1 MNNIDKIEYRTA
13 KMTIKVGKTKTTT
26 KIKQVV
32 IFVRQNK
39 QWKTASEAC
48 LTLNAIAPES
58 EKNIKLVEVFDA
70 AGLEVPASVR
80 EEAEKEMKALE
91 DKELSKREKREKEY
105 LQGYENYMS
114 DKKTRATLAANRRW
128 LRLKEEFKEALG
140 E

>member
-13 KMTIKVGKTKTTT
+13 KMAIKVGKTKTTT

-39 QWKTASEAC
+39 VWKTAAEAC
-48 LTLNAIAPES
+48 LTLNATAPES

-80 EEAEKEMKALE
+80 EAAEREMKALE
-91 DKELSKREKREKEY
+91 DKELKKREKREKEY
-105 LQGYENYMS
+105 NQGYENYMT
-114 DKKTRATLAANRRW
+114 DKKTRAELAAERRW
-128 LRLKEEFKEALG
+128 IRLDAEFRKG